1 MKHFRGDSDVSH
13 AREDKR
19 LHKPA
24 PSLATLAAMLGLSQS
39 TVSRA
44 LRAHPGIPEA
54 TQQRVAA
61 AAEAAGYR
69 PNARARSLAIGRTEA
84 IGLVFP
90 LERLQLPETNFVDVL
105 AGISTAVTRRN
116 YSLLLSP
123 FAGDEATV
131 LRKLASSKAVDGVI
145 ITRPLVDDPRIALLN
160 DLGLPFVVHGR
171 SEVKDPYSFVDTDND
186 RSFEKLTSLL
196 LDFGH
201 RHIVAVNG
209 LAQFRYVAARA
220 ASFLRAFAAR
230 GLSPR
235 PDAIEFVSMT
245 EATGYETAMR
255 RLASPDRPT
264 AFLCGSV
271 FQARGVYRAIQENGL
286 RVGSDVSVTCHDDGV
301 RGFSAADFKPPLTA
315 TLTSIRD
322 AGEQLAMIL
331 MDQIENR
338 PAAPIRRILPFE
350 LILRDSV
357 GPPPV
362 LETQRPAALQ
372 ARANSLSNPS

>member
-1 MKHFRGDSDVSH
+1 M
-13 AREDKR
+13 REEGKR
-19 LHKPA
+19 LHENAADLK
-24 PSLATLAAMLGLSQS
+24 TLALELGLSQS

-44 LRAHPGIPEA
+44 LRAHPGIPE
-54 TQQRVAA
+54 TTRRRVIA

-69 PNARARSLAIGRTEA
+69 PNARARSLAIGRAET

-123 FAGDEATV
+123 FEDDEAAV
-131 LRKLASSKAVDGVI
+131 LRRLASSKAVDGVI

-160 DLGLPFVVHGR
+160 QLRLPFVVHGR
-171 SEVKDPYSFVDTDND
+171 TETQEPYSFVDTDND
-186 RSFEKLTSLL
+186 TCFERLTSLL
-196 LDFGH
+196 LDYGH
-201 RHIVAVNG
+201 RRIVVVNG

-220 ASFLRAFAAR
+220 ASFRRAFAAR
-230 GLSPR
+230 GLTPL

-255 RLASPDRPT
+255 RLGDPERPT

-271 FQARGVYRAIQENGL
+271 FQARGVYRAIRERGL
-286 RVGSDVSVTCHDDGV
+286 TIGRDVSVVCHDDGV
-301 RGFSAADFKPPLTA
+301 RGFSAADFVPPLTA
-315 TLTSIRD
+315 TATSIRS
-322 AGEQLAMIL
+322 AGEQLALIL
-331 MDQIENR
+331 IDLIEKK
-338 PAAPIRRILPFE
+338 AAEPVRQILPFE

-357 GPPPV
+357 ALAPPQP
-362 LETQRPAALQ
+362 
-372 ARANSLSNPS
+372 